1 MLTSPSDTG
10 SRQIDS
16 RPRRSMYRSA
26 RRAAAATITGSA
38 ILLCG
43 TIVGAPQSYAAPCS
57 SGGRGIGCGVSD
69 GGTSS
74 GPNSPSSGGG
84 GGSTEIPE
92 VPQDGMGGPG
102 AVVTDPA
109 PPAPATQDLAEEAR
123 SSAQLPLPTAY
134 TAPSDKT
141 FVGLRTRL
149 WVSGFEPVS
158 TEPISA
164 GDQTV
169 VATATPR
176 SVTWRLGET
185 EITCQTP
192 GSRSDDTC
200 SYVFRRSSTRAPGG
214 AYQITATITFDVTW
228 TCTGSDCDS
237 PGGTLAP
244 LTATSLPRPLVVSE
258 IQTNSRP

>member
-1 MLTSPSDTG
+1 MLSSPSNT
-10 SRQIDS
+10 RS
-16 RPRRSMYRSA
+16 RPISSRPCLSMHRGMRRT
-26 RRAAAATITGSA
+26 AAVTITSSA
-38 ILLCG
+38 ILLCS
-43 TIVGAPQSYAAPCS
+43 TAVGVPQSYAAPCS
-57 SGGRGIGCGVSD
+57 SGGQGIGCGVSD
-69 GGTSS
+69 GSTGSNAN
-74 GPNSPSSGGG
+74 GPGSGGG
-84 GGSTEIPE
+84 DPAEIPE
-92 VPQDGMGGPG
+92 VPQDGVGGPG
-102 AVVTDPA
+102 AVAPDPA
-109 PPAPATQDLAEEAR
+109 PPVPATQDLAEEAR

-134 TAPSDKT
+134 TAPSDTT

-176 SVTWRLGET
+176 SVTWHLGET
-185 EITCQTP
+185 DIICQSP
-192 GSRSDDTC
+192 GSRSSDAC
-200 SYVFRRSSTRAPGG
+200 SHVFRRSSIKAPGG

-237 PGGTLAP
+237 PGGSLAP
-244 LTATSLPRPLVVSE
+244 LTTTSLPHPLVISE